1 MVYSRRSIGDLQ
13 VLIDMIRRYD
23 FHKLSEYTVN
33 VILQLEICSLWQPVY
48 WFGAMISYCDFTFV
62 HSI

>member
-23 FHKLSEYTVN
+23 FMG
-33 VILQLEICSLWQPVY
+33 
-48 WFGAMISYCDFTFV
+48 FISYLNIMYCKCHCTVCSFWQV
-62 HSI
+62 VN